1 MYIYWKLWYIF
12 ILDMYIYNNVY
23 GGNGGGG
30 KGGGM
35 CLRDICDLLYIK
47 KIVKDYFI
55 DKYLD

>member
-35 CLRDICDLLYIK
+35 CLRDICDILYIK
-47 KIVKDYFI
+47 NCKRLFYR
-55 DKYLD
+55 